1 MEAAQKSANTI
12 KSVLDN
18 TYVSGA
24 IKIFIILYAVLA
36 APKLPGWIAKLFHHS
51 VFQVVVFA
59 LIAYTA
65 TKDVGI
71 SLLIAVA
78 FFISFHA
85 YTRHLLHKVAN
96 KSKHAVGMVY
106 KTDGVLESN
115 YGKHAAPE
123 NNYGKHPDDMTVE
136 SGLSKDDTYLKA
148 DAEDAKLVDSYI
160 KTANEI
166 LPGFSGNEQSAF

>member
-1 MEAAQKSANTI
+1 MDTAQKSARTI
-12 KSVLDN
+12 KTVLDN
-18 TYVSGA
+18 VYVSGA

-36 APKLPGWIAKLFHHS
+36 APKLPSWISKLFHHS
-51 VFQVVVFA
+51 LFQVVVFA

-78 FFISFHA
+78 FFVSFHA
-85 YTRHLLHKVAN
+85 YTRHLLKKVAN
-96 KSKHAVGMVY
+96 KSKDAIGMVY

-115 YGKHAAPE
+115 YGKGA
-123 NNYGKHPDDMTVE
+123 DDMTVE
-136 SGLSKDDTYLKA
+136 SGLSKDDTHIKA
-148 DAEDAKLVDSYI
+148 DAEDAKLVDSYV
-160 KTANEI
+160 KTANSI

>member
-1 MEAAQKSANTI
+1 MEAAQKSAKTI
-12 KSVLDN
+12 KNVLDN
-18 TYVSGA
+18 VYVSGA

-36 APKLPGWIAKLFHHS
+36 APKLPSWIAKLFHHS

-78 FFISFHA
+78 FFVSFHA
-85 YTRHLLHKVAN
+85 YTRHLLNKVAN
-96 KSKHAVGMVY
+96 KSKDALGMVY

-115 YGKHAAPE
+115 YGKSA
-123 NNYGKHPDDMTVE
+123 DDGR
-136 SGLSKDDTYLKA
+136 GLPCPRRS
-148 DAEDAKLVDSYI
+148 AEALEVRG
-160 KTANEI
+160 TAERD
-166 LPGFSGNEQSAF
+166 LGHLGSARAWRSV

>member
-1 MEAAQKSANTI
+1 MEAAQKSAKTI
-12 KSVLDN
+12 KTVLDN
-18 TYVSGA
+18 VYVSGA

-36 APKLPGWIAKLFHHS
+36 APKLPSWISKLFHHS

-78 FFISFHA
+78 FFVSFHS
-85 YTRHLLHKVAN
+85 YTRHLLQKVAN
-96 KSKHAVGMVY
+96 KSKDALSMVY

-115 YGKHAAPE
+115 YGK
-123 NNYGKHPDDMTVE
+123 GGDDMTVE
-136 SGLSKDDTYLKA
+136 SGLSKDDAYLKA
-148 DAEDAKLVDSYI
+148 DAADAKLADGYI
-160 KTANEI
+160 KTANQI

>member
-1 MEAAQKSANTI
+1 MESAQKSARTI
-12 KSVLDN
+12 KTVLDN
-18 TYVSGA
+18 VYVSGA

-36 APKLPGWIAKLFHHS
+36 APKLPSWISKLFHHS

-78 FFISFHA
+78 FFVSFHS
-85 YTRHLLHKVAN
+85 YTKHVLKKVAK
-96 KSKHAVGMVY
+96 KSTDALGMVY

-115 YGKHAAPE
+115 YGKHA
-123 NNYGKHPDDMTVE
+123 DDMTVE
-136 SGLSKDDTYLKA
+136 SGLSKDDAYLKA
-148 DAEDAKLVDSYI
+148 DAADAKLADGYI
-160 KTANEI
+160 KTANQI